1 MQPQPPEPAPGFQPG
16 PESGPPPARGRLTWL
31 WIVLGAVAVL
41 VVVCGI
47 GAALLVP
54 AVRTR
59 LSANRPSASGPA
71 AAGAAASP
79 GNPSGADCTY
89 PPAPG
94 EAPDARKAPVP
105 AAKAAV
111 TGKVHA
117 TLVTS
122 QGDLTLELNAD
133 DAPCTVN
140 SFLSLTRSRYY
151 EHTPCHRL
159 TTSGIFVLQCGD
171 PGGTGTGGPGY
182 RFSDENLPTGQHPAY
197 PRGTVAMANA
207 GPGTNGSQFFLVY
220 QDSDIDPNYTV
231 FGTVSAGLDVLDKV
245 ARGGTDD
252 SGGTGDGRPKLDVTI
267 QSVKV
272 N

>member
-1 MQPQPPEPAPGFQPG
+1 MQPQPPETVPGFQSG
-16 PESGPPPARGRLTWL
+16 PDPGPPPARGRLTWL

-54 AVRTR
+54 AVRSQ

-71 AAGAAASP
+71 TAGAAASP

-105 AAKAAV
+105 PAKAAV
-111 TGKVHA
+111 TGKIHL
-117 TLVTS
+117 TLATS

-151 EHTPCHRL
+151 DHTPCHRL
-159 TTSGIFVLQCGD
+159 TTAGIFVLQCGD
-171 PGGTGTGGPGY
+171 PSGTGTGGPGY
-182 RFSDENLPTGQHPAY
+182 AFPDENLAGAKYPA
-197 PRGTVAMANA
+197 GTLAMA
-207 GPGTNGSQFFLVY
+207 NGSQFFIVY
-220 QDSDIDPNYTV
+220 KDTTLPPSYIP
-231 FGTVSAGLDVLDKV
+231 FGKVTKGLDVADKV
-245 ARGGTDD
+245 AKAGTDD
-252 SGGTGDGRPKLDVTI
+252 SNGKGDGKPK
-267 QSVKV
+267 
-272 N
+272 

>member
-71 AAGAAASP
+71 AA
-79 GNPSGADCTY
+79 
-89 PPAPG
+89 
-94 EAPDARKAPVP
+94 
-105 AAKAAV
+105 KAAV

-151 EHTPCHRL
+151 DHTPCHRL

-171 PGGTGTGGPGY
+171 PGGTGT
-182 RFSDENLPTGQHPAY
+182 
-197 PRGTVAMANA
+197 A
-207 GPGTNGSQFFLVY
+207 GPG
-220 QDSDIDPNYTV
+220 
-231 FGTVSAGLDVLDKV
+231 
-245 ARGGTDD
+245 
-252 SGGTGDGRPKLDVTI
+252 
-267 QSVKV
+267 
-272 N
+272 